1 MMNDATP
8 ITQLTSRIVAAYVQA
23 NVVGQSNLSQ
33 LIQDVGNALR
43 SLGKNQLPQEL
54 EKKAVPA
61 VPIKKSVTEDHIVCL
76 EDGLRFTSLKRHL
89 LTSHNLTP
97 AAYRERWKLPPDYP
111 MVATGYAKSRSALAK
126 QSGLGRTNPMV
137 PEVDAS
143 AQQDAPALEEQM
155 VPTMVEQP
163 APGAE

>member
-1 MMNDATP
+1 MMNDATQ

-61 VPIKKSVTEDHIVCL
+61 VPIKKSVTEDYIVCL
-76 EDGLRFTSLKRHL
+76 EDGMRFTSLKRP
-89 LTSHNLTP
+89 S
-97 AAYRERWKLPPDYP
+97 AYE
-111 MVATGYAKSRSALAK
+111 T
-126 QSGLGRTNPMV
+126 QSDTCSLSGAV
-137 PEVDAS
+137 EAS
-143 AQQDAPALEEQM
+143 A
-155 VPTMVEQP
+155 
-163 APGAE
+163 